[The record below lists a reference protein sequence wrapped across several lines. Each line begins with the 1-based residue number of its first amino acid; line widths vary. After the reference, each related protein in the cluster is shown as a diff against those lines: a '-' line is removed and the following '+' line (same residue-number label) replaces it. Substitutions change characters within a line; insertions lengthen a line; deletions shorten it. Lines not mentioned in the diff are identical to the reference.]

1 MKHPTQIIRHPLVT
15 EKSTYL
21 RELNCYV
28 FSVDGKA
35 NKVEIKKAIENLF
48 DVKVEA
54 VRTLIVPGK
63 SVKRFG
69 RVVGRTSPLKKAYVK
84 LKEGTIEFFE
94 GV

>member
-1 MKHPTQIIRHPLVT
+1 MKHPTHIIKQPLVT
-15 EKSTYL
+15 EKSTNL
-21 RELNCYV
+21 RENNCYV

-35 NKVEIKKAIENLF
+35 NKQEIKKAVENLF
-48 DVKVEA
+48 GVKVDK
-54 VRTLIVPGK
+54 VRTLVTPGK

-69 RVVGRTSPLKKAYVK
+69 RVVGRTSPCKKAYVK